1 MTDIMARIEFI
12 ICKILDWIMET
23 TEFLASLG
31 FNKHSATL
39 FSKGHNLAEDFS
51 AHVAVVAFSPS
62 SEPHAFGGPIV
73 DSILCAYLPGPA
85 AAPPLASASPGW
97 PRAKMVEEA
106 AARVAGIRWRLE
118 DTEVLVASEYA
129 LLAAATRKIK
139 AVQASMGKRNWWE
152 VDVDALGEEELSVF
166 IKALEMLRT
175 EVQGRI
181 NVMASV
187 WQRLPQC
194 K

>member
-1 MTDIMARIEFI
+1 KCRI
-12 ICKILDWIMET
+12 
-23 TEFLASLG
+23 S

-73 DSILCAYLPGPA
+73 DSILS
-85 AAPPLASASPGW
+85 SASPGW